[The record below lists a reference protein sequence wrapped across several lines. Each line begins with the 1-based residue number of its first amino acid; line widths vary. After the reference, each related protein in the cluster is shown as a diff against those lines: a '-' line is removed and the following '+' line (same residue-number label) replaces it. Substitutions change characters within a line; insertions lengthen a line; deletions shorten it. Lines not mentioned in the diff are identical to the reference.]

1 MDNIN
6 KGMLIVISSPS
17 GAGKTSICKKLLEID
32 DKIQPSISVTTREP
46 RKNEINGIDYI
57 FTTIEDFKKKISNDE
72 FLEYADVF
80 NNKYGTLISST
91 KLLSDKGYDVLFDI
105 DWQGTQQLSQVE
117 ENILTIFILPPS
129 KEEIEKRL
137 KKRETEN
144 SKNSNIVKDRMLKF
158 EDELSHWKEYD
169 YVVTNDN
176 FDNCVLEITNIIN
189 VERIKRAN
197 KKSIITENDNLGWIV
212 CNFA

>member
-6 KGMLIVISSPS
+6 DGMLIVISSPS

-32 DKIQPSISVTTREP
+32 DKLKPSVSVTTREP
-46 RKNEINGIDYI
+46 RRGEINGVDYI
-57 FTTIEDFKKKISNDE
+57 FTTIEDFKKKISNGE
-72 FLEYADVF
+72 FLEYANVF
-80 NNKYGTLISST
+80 NNKYGTLINST
-91 KLLSDKGYDVLFDI
+91 KLLAKKGYDVLFDI

-137 KKRETEN
+137 RKRESEN
-144 SKNSNIVKDRMLKF
+144 SKNSDIVKDRMLRF

-169 YVVTNDN
+169 YVVTNDD
-176 FDNCVLEITNIIN
+176 FDTCIQEITNIIN

-197 KKSIITENDNLGWIV
+197 TKSILKKIWDLKD
-212 CNFA
+212 

>member
-197 KKSIITENDNLGWIV
+197 KKSIITKIRDLKD
-212 CNFA
+212 

>member
-137 KKRETEN
+137 KKREAEN
-144 SKNSNIVKDRMLKF
+144 SKNNDIVKDRMSKF

-176 FDNCVLEITNIIN
+176 FDNCIKEITDIIN
-189 VERIKRAN
+189 VERIRRTN
-197 KKSIITENDNLGWIV
+197 SKSILTKIRDLKN
-212 CNFA
+212 

>member
-57 FTTIEDFKKKISNDE
+57 FTTIEDFKKKISNSE

-91 KLLSDKGYDVLFDI
+91 KILADNGYDVLFDI

-197 KKSIITENDNLGWIV
+197 KKSIITKIRDLKD
-212 CNFA
+212 

>member
-1 MDNIN
+1 MGNIS

-32 DKIQPSISVTTREP
+32 DKIKPSVSVTTREP
-46 RKNEINGIDYI
+46 RRNEINGVDYI
-57 FTTIEDFKKKISNDE
+57 FTTIEDFKKKISNSE
-72 FLEYADVF
+72 FLEYANVF

-91 KLLSDKGYDVLFDI
+91 KLLVDKGYDVLFDI

-137 KKRETEN
+137 KKREAEN
-144 SKNSNIVKDRMLKF
+144 SENSDLVKERMLRF

-176 FDNCVLEITNIIN
+176 FDNCVLEIINIIS
-189 VERIKRAN
+189 VERKKRAN
-197 KKSIITENDNLGWIV
+197 KKSIITKIRDLKD
-212 CNFA
+212 

>member
-1 MDNIN
+1 
-6 KGMLIVISSPS
+6 MLIVISSPS
-17 GAGKTSICKKLLEID
+17 GAGKTSICKKLIEID

-57 FTTIEDFKKKISNDE
+57 FTTVEDFKKKISKNE

-91 KLLSDKGYDVLFDI
+91 KLLADKGYDVLFDI

-129 KEEIEKRL
+129 KKEIEKRL
-137 KKRETEN
+137 KKRESEN
-144 SKNSNIVKDRMLKF
+144 FENSNIVKDRMLKF

-176 FDNCVLEITNIIN
+176 FDNCVKEIANIIN

-197 KKSIITENDNLGWIV
+197 KKSIITKIRDLKD
-212 CNFA
+212 

>member
-1 MDNIN
+1 MDNIA

-17 GAGKTSICKKLLEID
+17 GAGKTSICKKLIEID
-32 DKIQPSISVTTREP
+32 KKIQPSVSLTTREP
-46 RKNEINGIDYI
+46 RKNEIDGVDYI

-91 KLLSDKGYDVLFDI
+91 KQLAEKGYDVLFDI

-144 SKNSNIVKDRMLKF
+144 SENSDIVKDRMEKF

-169 YVVTNDN
+169 YVVTNEN
-176 FDNCVLEITNIIN
+176 FDDCIQEITDIIN
-189 VERIKRAN
+189 VERIKRDN
-197 KKSIITENDNLGWIV
+197 RKSILTKIRDLKN
-212 CNFA
+212 

>member
-6 KGMLIVISSPS
+6 KGILIVISSPS

-32 DKIQPSISVTTREP
+32 DKIRPSVSVTTREP
-46 RKNEINGIDYI
+46 RRSEINGVDYI
-57 FTTIEDFKKKISNDE
+57 FTTIEDFKKKISNGE

-80 NNKYGTLISST
+80 NNKYGTLVNST
-91 KLLSDKGYDVLFDI
+91 KLLADKGYDVLFDI
-105 DWQGTQQLSQVE
+105 DWQGTQQLSQVA

-137 KKRETEN
+137 KKRESEN
-144 SKNSNIVKDRMLKF
+144 SENNDIVKDRMLKF

-169 YVVTNDN
+169 YVVTNDD
-176 FDNCVLEITNIIN
+176 FDNCILEITNIIN
-189 VERIKRAN
+189 IERIKRTNN
-197 KKSIITENDNLGWIV
+197 KSVLTKIRDLKD
-212 CNFA
+212 

>member
-32 DKIQPSISVTTREP
+32 DKIKPSVSVTTREP
-46 RKNEINGIDYI
+46 RRNEINGVDYI

-80 NNKYGTLISST
+80 NNKYGTLINST
-91 KLLSDKGYDVLFDI
+91 KLLADKGYDVLFDI

-137 KKRETEN
+137 KKRESEN
-144 SKNSNIVKDRMLKF
+144 SKNSDIVKDRMLRF

-189 VERIKRAN
+189 VERKKRTI
-197 KKSIITENDNLGWIV
+197 KKSILTKIRDLKD
-212 CNFA
+212 

>member
-1 MDNIN
+1 
-6 KGMLIVISSPS
+6 MLIVISSPS
-17 GAGKTSICKKLLEID
+17 GAGKTSICKKLIEID

-57 FTTIEDFKKKISNDE
+57 FTTVEDFKKKISKNE

-91 KLLSDKGYDVLFDI
+91 KLLADKGYDVLFDI

-129 KEEIEKRL
+129 KKEIEKRL
-137 KKRETEN
+137 KKRESEN
-144 SKNSNIVKDRMLKF
+144 LENSNIVKDRMLKF

-176 FDNCVLEITNIIN
+176 FDNCVKEIANIIN

-197 KKSIITENDNLGWIV
+197 KKSIITKIRDLKD
-212 CNFA
+212 